1 MKTGIT
7 LLALSCALALAAC
20 GGDERADGTTETA
33 TTDPVNAAPA
43 NSGALDSA
51 MDPSPGNAVPASPM
65 DPMDTTAMD
74 QATPIDPAMD
84 DTGNDAADTRT
95 AADAAGDQAAAS
107 SDSCEVGLEGDDRM
121 QFNLDTINV
130 PASCSEFTINLQ
142 HTGQLPEAA
151 MGHNVVVVETDDFAG
166 VAADGLTAGADA
178 SYVPDSDDRVIAY
191 SEMIGGGESTSV
203 TFSTSSLEEGGDYTF
218 FCSFP
223 GHAALMRGSLNFG
236 G

>member
-1 MKTGIT
+1 MKPGLT
-7 LLALSCALALAAC
+7 LLAMSCALALAAC
-20 GGDERADGTTETA
+20 GGDDRADETSATA

-51 MDPSPGNAVPASPM
+51 MGPAPTGVD
-65 DPMDTTAMD
+65 DPMDATAMD
-74 QATPIDPAMD
+74 PATPIDPTMD
-84 DTGNDAADTRT
+84 GDAGTVADATDATGNT
-95 AADAAGDQAAAS
+95 DAAGDQAAAS
-107 SDSCEVGLEGDDRM
+107 AGSCEVNLEGNDRM

-151 MGHNVVVVETDDFAG
+151 MGHNVVVVESDDFAG

-178 SYVPDSDDRVIAY
+178 EYVPQDDDRVIAFT
-191 SEMIGGGESTSV
+191 EIIGGGESTSV

-223 GHAALMRGSLNFG
+223 GHSALMRGSLNFG

>member
-1 MKTGIT
+1 MKPGLT
-7 LLALSCALALAAC
+7 LLAMSCALALAAC
-20 GGDERADGTTETA
+20 GGDDRADETSATA

-51 MDPSPGNAVPASPM
+51 MEPAPTGVD
-65 DPMDTTAMD
+65 DPMGATAMD
-74 QATPIDPAMD
+74 PATPIDPTMD
-84 DTGNDAADTRT
+84 DGDAGTV
-95 AADAAGDQAAAS
+95 ADATDATGDQAAAS
-107 SDSCEVGLEGDDRM
+107 AGSCEVNLEGNDRM

-151 MGHNVVVVETDDFAG
+151 MGHNVVVVESDDFAG

-178 SYVPDSDDRVIAY
+178 EYVPQDDDRVIAFT
-191 SEMIGGGESTSV
+191 EIIGGGESTSV

-223 GHAALMRGSLNFG
+223 GHSGIMRGTVEVTN
-236 G
+236 